1 MREFPGWFHAR
12 SVSSWK
18 GYKLEVL
25 RGEDLSHSGKL
36 EKLGAPRGVKTS
48 PVALRFQRVFKK
60 PSGLGG
66 GGGGEGPTGN

>member
-1 MREFPGWFHAR
+1 MRESPGWFHAR

-25 RGEDLSHSGKL
+25 RGEDLSGKL

-66 GGGGEGPTGN
+66 GGGEGLTGN